1 MSGPATDAACSPV
14 EIVAGSA
21 VDIADIMPV
30 MEDAF
35 DSKFGEAWNA
45 AQCVGMLSLPHT
57 QLYIARNGSGTVL
70 GFAMCRT
77 VADEAELLLLA
88 VSPKTRRKGVGRAL
102 LERFIV
108 DATESKAT
116 RLFLEVRQG
125 NSAIDFYETVGF
137 LQIGHRLRYYRGVD
151 GKVYDALTYQYQG

>member
-1 MSGPATDAACSPV
+1 
-14 EIVAGSA
+14 
-21 VDIADIMPV
+21 
-30 MEDAF
+30 
-35 DSKFGEAWNA
+35 
-45 AQCVGMLSLPHT
+45 
-57 QLYIARNGSGTVL
+57 
-70 GFAMCRT
+70 MCRT